1 VARFI
6 PAVIIGLT
14 AVGLLIG
21 GITPAWWIAGLV
33 AIGFALIV
41 GLSMSERV
49 GGRMALAPY
58 IPAIVTG
65 LVAVG
70 LLIAGASPAW
80 WIAGLVAVGLGMIK
94 FMSSH

>member
-1 VARFI
+1 MARFI
-6 PAVIIGLT
+6 PAVITGLV
-14 AVGLLIG
+14 ALGLLIG
-21 GITPAWWIAGLV
+21 GATPAWWITGLV
-33 AIGFALIV
+33 AIGMALIV
-41 GLSMSERV
+41 GISISVR
-49 GGRMALAPY
+49 GDRMAVAPY

-80 WIAGLVAVGLGMIK
+80 WITGLVAVGLALVK